1 MFGQFPAIDI
11 SGSALSAE
19 RLRMEITAN
28 NIANA
33 NTTKTED
40 GNPYRKQTVVF
51 SNVMQN
57 QAGSRV
63 GKGVSSLSG
72 VQVVGIEGD
81 DSEFPVVF
89 NPGHPHADEN
99 GFVRLSNVSVPNE
112 MVDLITASRSYEA
125 NSKAIT
131 LFKDMV
137 EQTLSLLQGGR

>member
-1 MFGQFPAIDI
+1 MFGQFAAIDI
-11 SGSALSAE
+11 SASALSAE

-57 QAGSRV
+57 QAGSRP
-63 GKGVSSLSG
+63 GKGVTSLSG
-72 VQVVGIEGD
+72 VRVVGIEGD
-81 DSEFPVVF
+81 QSEFPVVF